1 MATKGTVTF
10 DHDVCKGCG
19 LCVTACA
26 VHILELDEHAINA
39 KGYHPVV
46 VVEPEKCNGCANCA
60 VMCPD
65 QGIVVAKERLS
76 RIGADTTGRGQDRI
90 DA

>member
-1 MATKGTVTF
+1 MATQGTVTF

-19 LCVTACA
+19 LCVAACG
-26 VHILELDEHAINA
+26 VHILELDETAINN
-39 KGYHPVV
+39 KGYHPVRLTDA
-46 VVEPEKCNGCANCA
+46 EKCNGCANCA

-65 QGIVVAKERLS
+65 QGIVVTKEKR
-76 RIGADTTGRGQDRI
+76 R